1 MFLSF
6 LRKKGIRAVPSVF
19 FLLLLFFLCACG
31 DGKEPEEGKPYEIYY
46 LNREETAVS
55 SETVYLAEDLTQD
68 EQISALLSALQ
79 AAPEDVSLKTSAGVS
94 FQISGYRVEEG
105 QLNLD
110 VDEAYRKLPATTEV
124 LVRASLVKTL
134 IQAEG
139 INHVLMTTGGQ
150 TLMDASGAS
159 VGPMTADTFLDNAGD
174 AINPYEMV
182 TLKLYFANETGDR
195 LVENTRTLEY
205 NSNISVERLVV
216 DCLVK
221 GPDTDQAFPTINPNT
236 RVIGV
241 TVRDGICYVNFD
253 ETFLTQV
260 YNVTPEV
267 VIYSITNS
275 LVELTSV
282 NRVQISIDGQTDLI
296 FRETFNLANVYERNL
311 DLIGEPS
318 SKDGETQTEEGT
330 T

>member
-139 INHVLMTTGGQ
+139 PSWITRGTP
-150 TLMDASGAS
+150 SI
-159 VGPMTADTFLDNAGD
+159 PM
-174 AINPYEMV
+174 
-182 TLKLYFANETGDR
+182 KW
-195 LVENTRTLEY
+195 
-205 NSNISVERLVV
+205 
-216 DCLVK
+216 
-221 GPDTDQAFPTINPNT
+221 
-236 RVIGV
+236 
-241 TVRDGICYVNFD
+241 
-253 ETFLTQV
+253 
-260 YNVTPEV
+260 
-267 VIYSITNS
+267 
-275 LVELTSV
+275 
-282 NRVQISIDGQTDLI
+282 
-296 FRETFNLANVYERNL
+296 
-311 DLIGEPS
+311 
-318 SKDGETQTEEGT
+318 
-330 T
+330 